1 MSVGKLSNDDLDKIV
16 LKKIKPVRD
25 DILIRPGIG
34 EDCAAIEF
42 GDMACV
48 LTTDPITG
56 SDSNLGKLAVHVCVN
71 DIASSGSVPIAL
83 LLTVLCPVDTSKEV
97 IEDLLTEANE
107 EANSIGIEI
116 IGGHTELTTAV
127 NRIIV
132 SATAIG
138 KIAKNKLI
146 RTGNAQNGDWIYLT
160 KKAGLEGTAIIATD
174 KYRELLDFLSGKE
187 IEEAKKMMDQIS
199 VLPEGLI
206 GQNVEV
212 SAMHDA
218 TEGGVMGAIHELCEA
233 SGQGCRIRRE
243 KILVHPVTEKICN
256 FYNIDPLKLIASGS
270 MVMAVSPERAGDLEK
285 AFLDAKIEYSK
296 VGIVTDSQ
304 QKMICYG
311 EESVEMICEEILP
324 PESDELYK
332 VIN

>member
-1 MSVGKLSNDDLDKIV
+1 MSVGKLSNDDLENVV
-16 LKKIKPVRD
+16 LKKIKPVRE

-48 LTTDPITG
+48 ITTDPITG

-71 DIASSGSVPIAL
+71 DIASSGSVPVAL
-83 LLTVLCPVDTSKEV
+83 LLTVLCPKDTEKEV
-97 IEDLLTEANE
+97 IEDLLSEANK
-107 EANSIGIEI
+107 EANSMGIEI
-116 IGGHTELTTAV
+116 IGGHTELTSAV

-138 KIAKNKLI
+138 KIPKDKLI

-174 KYRELLDFLSGKE
+174 KRRDLLEILSNRELDEASAM
-187 IEEAKKMMDQIS
+187 IEQIS
-199 VLPEGLI
+199 VLGEGLI
-206 GQNVEV
+206 GQEVGV

-218 TEGGVMGAIHELCEA
+218 TEGGVLGAIHELCEA
-233 SGQGCRIRRE
+233 SEKGCRIRRE
-243 KILVHPVTEKICN
+243 QISIHAVTEKICD
-256 FYNIDPLKLIASGS
+256 FYHIDPLKLIASGS
-270 MVMAVSPERAGDLEK
+270 MVMAVPPERATDLEK
-285 AFLDAKIEYSK
+285 AFLDAGIEYSK
-296 VGIVTDSQ
+296 VGVVTEGLEKIV
-304 QKMICYG
+304 CYG
-311 EESVEMICEEILP
+311 EDSVEMICDEIMP

>member
-1 MSVGKLSNDDLDKIV
+1 MSVGKLSNEDLDKVV
-16 LKKIKPVRD
+16 LKKIKPVRE

-71 DIASSGSVPIAL
+71 DIASSGSVPVAL
-83 LLTVLCPVDTSKEV
+83 LLTVLCPVDTAKEV
-97 IEDLLTEANE
+97 IEDLLTEANK
-107 EANSIGIEI
+107 EANSMGIEI

-127 NRIIV
+127 NRIVV

-138 KIAKNKLI
+138 KIAKDKLI
-146 RTGNAQNGDWIYLT
+146 RTGNAKNGDWIYLT

-174 KYRELLDFLSGKE
+174 KRRDLIEILSNREFD
-187 IEEAKKMMDQIS
+187 EAGSMMQQIS
-199 VLPEGLI
+199 VLREGLI
-206 GQNVEV
+206 GQEIGV

-218 TEGGVMGAIHELCEA
+218 TEGGVLGAIHELCEA
-233 SGQGCRIRRE
+233 SDKGCRIRRE
-243 KILVHPVTEKICN
+243 KISIHPVTEKICD
-256 FYNIDPLKLIASGS
+256 FYHIDPLKLIASGS
-270 MVMAVSPERAGDLEK
+270 MVMTVSQESATDLEK

-296 VGIVTDSQ
+296 VGVVTDSHE
-304 QKMICYG
+304 KIICYG
-311 EESVEMICEEILP
+311 EESVEMICEKISS